1 MTSTATIP
9 VFRPTVGS
17 FLPLFFAKFLFMRH
31 LSTIILSTFFLAGS
45 SASAAAQ
52 GLVSGFM
59 AGKGHGSVVVS
70 GTSERYDKVYL
81 APEKVA
87 GVPVFQEVRV
97 NSLNLYATYG
107 LSDKIDAVV
116 SLPYIQSKGNANEA
130 VINDYNRTPATASQG
145 FTNTRQG
152 LQDITALLKFK
163 AYSRE
168 IGSNVLDL
176 LGAVSYSTPVSDY
189 QTNTGL
195 GYIIA
200 IGNRATKYT
209 ALGVAHLKTST
220 GVFATGQ
227 LGYSLRSGDV
237 PNALVGEAKLGYA
250 GPKNYFEASAS
261 FQESNGGTD
270 ITEFGDIGKFTA
282 TRVNFV
288 RLGASAYRP
297 IAKGLGLTLGASTY
311 VAGRNLGKSTGYSA
325 GVTYNF

>member
-1 MTSTATIP
+1 
-9 VFRPTVGS
+9 
-17 FLPLFFAKFLFMRH
+17 MRH
-31 LSTIILSTFFLAGS
+31 HSTIILSVFFLAGS

-70 GTSERYDKVYL
+70 GTTERYDKVYL

-107 LSDKIDAVV
+107 LTDKLDAVI
-116 SLPYIQSKGNANEA
+116 SLPYIQSKGMANEA
-130 VINDYNRTPATASQG
+130 VISDLNFYSPSQG
-145 FTNTRQG
+145 YTNVRQG
-152 LQDITALLKFK
+152 FQDVTALLKYK

-250 GPKNYFEASAS
+250 GSRNYFEASAS
-261 FQESNGGTD
+261 FQES
-270 ITEFGDIGKFTA
+270 IHAFQ
-282 TRVNFV
+282 R
-288 RLGASAYRP
+288 
-297 IAKGLGLTLGASTY
+297 TL
-311 VAGRNLGKSTGYSA
+311 V
-325 GVTYNF
+325 